1 MIQAAGNP
9 DTRATLLHTA
19 LHLYAREGLHSVS
32 LRRIA
37 TEAGSRNSAAMHY
50 HFGDKLGVI
59 AALVN
64 MIADQMTAIAQD
76 IRSNEPAPNS
86 LHDAF
91 RNALR
96 PVTELPQHCSW
107 GKDAVRFMSL
117 AISENSP
124 EIAAIMNPIY
134 TPFWR
139 RIDTQLTQLLPELP
153 QQTRQLRLMFMSV
166 NVFHGAA
173 EVASLAHTP
182 LGDMSHLD
190 RDTLL
195 NELVDYLIGGLRAPS
210 GSRHNAPI
218 NINVSPQ

>member
-1 MIQAAGNP
+1 VIEPSASP
-9 DTRATLLHTA
+9 DTRSALLHTA
-19 LHLYAREGLHSVS
+19 LHLYASEGLHSVS

-59 AALVN
+59 AALAA
-64 MIADQMTAIAQD
+64 MIAEQMASVAQN
-76 IRSNEPAPNS
+76 IRDNEPAPDS
-86 LHDAF
+86 LHEAF
-91 RNALR
+91 RHALR

-124 EIAAIMNPIY
+124 QIAAIMNPIY

-139 RIDTQLTQLLPELP
+139 KVDNQLMQLLPELP
-153 QQTRQLRLMFMSV
+153 QHTRQLRLMFMSV

-182 LGDMSHLD
+182 LGDMSHFEPN
-190 RDTLL
+190 TLL
-195 NELVDYLIGGLRAPS
+195 NELVDYLIGGLRAPTGNCNYAS
-210 GSRHNAPI
+210 AKT
-218 NINVSPQ
+218 NVLLQ

>member
-1 MIQAAGNP
+1 MTGAAESQ
-9 DTRATLLHTA
+9 DTRATLLRTA
-19 LHLYAREGLHSVS
+19 LRLYAREGLHSVS

-59 AALVN
+59 AALAN
-64 MIADQMTAIAQD
+64 MIAEQMAAIAQD
-76 IRSNEPAPNS
+76 IRNNEPAPGS

-96 PVTELPQHCSW
+96 PLTELPQHCSW
-107 GKDAVRFMSL
+107 GRDAVRFMSL
-117 AISENSP
+117 VISENNP

-139 RIDTQLTQLLPELP
+139 RVDEQLTQLMPELP
-153 QQTRQLRLMFMSV
+153 QHTRQLRLMFMSV
-166 NVFHGAA
+166 NVFHGVA

-182 LGDMSHLD
+182 LGDMSHFD
-190 RDTLL
+190 PDTLL
-195 NELVDYLIGGLRAPS
+195 NELVDYLIGGLRAP
-210 GSRHNAPI
+210 GGNHDYAPMK
-218 NINVSPQ
+218 INVSLQ